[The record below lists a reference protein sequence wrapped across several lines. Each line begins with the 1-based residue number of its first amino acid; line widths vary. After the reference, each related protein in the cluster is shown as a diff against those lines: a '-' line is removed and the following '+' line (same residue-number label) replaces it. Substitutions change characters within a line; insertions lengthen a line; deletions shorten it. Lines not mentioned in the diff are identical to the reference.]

1 MYDCNDLLGI
11 AKRWKNLINSV
22 ELVGIVE
29 GPPPVGGGGV
39 GVNFA
44 VNLKDLIL
52 CPVVPF
58 IDKSCKTKY
67 R

>member
-1 MYDCNDLLGI
+1 MYDCNDLLRI

-29 GPPPVGGGGV
+29 GPPPVGGGGM

-44 VNLKDLIL
+44 IDLNIF
-52 CPVVPF
+52 VP
-58 IDKSCKTKY
+58 
-67 R
+67 

>member
-1 MYDCNDLLGI
+1 MYDCNDLLRI

-29 GPPPVGGGGV
+29 GPPPVGGGGM

-44 VNLKDLIL
+44 IDLKDLIL
-52 CPVVPF
+52 CGRGRGG
-58 IDKSCKTKY
+58 SQLGS
-67 R
+67 